1 MSELLYYLANAIIV
15 YALLLVLWT
24 ALRRPTSIR
33 YAFANL
39 FRQRRRSGITLLAII
54 MGGVAVFTFGGFVQH
69 SFSALREQT
78 IRTNL
83 GHLQLYREG
92 YLASGATNP
101 LRHGIPGYQE
111 IKRILA
117 ADPDLGP
124 LLKTVTGQIEFS
136 GIASHYESETSTF
149 ISGVGIEP
157 ASSLTLGALD
167 RIVLGSDLSRIDG
180 LGVTIGTGV
189 AKGLGAGYD
198 SELDLLVVNPKGG
211 QNAMSVTVRGV
222 MESGIKEYDDRSLK
236 MPLETAQALLETDEV
251 SRIIILLNDTA
262 QTDAALKR
270 VQAII
275 AEHGL
280 ALEVRPWSELAVYYH
295 QVVSLF
301 DGIFFFIK
309 SIVSVIVVFMI
320 GNTLMMNVVERTREI
335 ATLRALGLTQRE
347 VGRLFILEGIFIG
360 LLGAALSVAVGIGL
374 AELINVHGLPMPPS
388 PGYTKGYLAFILWD
402 EDVDLFWFTCAL
414 AIVTAVLAS
423 IIPAKRASKLL
434 IAEAFRFT

>member
-1 MSELLYYLANAIIV
+1 
-15 YALLLVLWT
+15 
-24 ALRRPTSIR
+24 
-33 YAFANL
+33 
-39 FRQRRRSGITLLAII
+39 
-54 MGGVAVFTFGGFVQH
+54 
-69 SFSALREQT
+69 
-78 IRTNL
+78 
-83 GHLQLYREG
+83 
-92 YLASGATNP
+92 
-101 LRHGIPGYQE
+101 
-111 IKRILA
+111 
-117 ADPDLGP
+117 
-124 LLKTVTGQIEFS
+124 
-136 GIASHYESETSTF
+136 
-149 ISGVGIEP
+149 
-157 ASSLTLGALD
+157 
-167 RIVLGSDLSRIDG
+167 
-180 LGVTIGTGV
+180 
-189 AKGLGAGYD
+189 
-198 SELDLLVVNPKGG
+198 
-211 QNAMSVTVRGV
+211 MSVTVRGV

-374 AELINVHGLPMPPS
+374 AELINIHGLPMPPS

>member
-1 MSELLYYLANAIIV
+1 MSELLYYLSNAIIA
-15 YALLLVLWT
+15 YALILVLWT
-24 ALRRPTSIR
+24 AFTRPTSIR

-54 MGGVAVFTFGGFVQH
+54 MGGGAVFIFGGFVQH
-69 SFSALREQT
+69 SFSSLREQT

-101 LRHGIPGYQE
+101 LRYGIPGYE
-111 IKRILA
+111 GIKALLG
-117 ADPDLGP
+117 ADPVLGP
-124 LLKTVTGQIEFS
+124 MLKTVTGQIEFS
-136 GIASHYESETSTF
+136 GIASHYEAETSTF

-180 LGVTIGTGV
+180 LGATLGVGV
-189 AKGLGAGYD
+189 AKGLSATYD
-198 SELDLLVVNPKGG
+198 DNLDLLVVNPAGG
-211 QNAMSVTVRGV
+211 QNAISVTVRGV
-222 MESGIKEYDDRSLK
+222 MQSNIKEYDDRALK
-236 MPLETAQALLETDEV
+236 LPLKTAQELLGTEEV
-251 SRIIILLNDTA
+251 SRIIILLNDTE
-262 QTDAALKR
+262 QTAVALAR
-270 VQAII
+270 VQHLI
-275 AEHGL
+275 ETQGL
-280 ALEVRPWSELAVYYH
+280 KLEVRPWSELAVYYH

-301 DGIFFFIK
+301 GGIFFFIK
-309 SIVSVIVVFMI
+309 SIVSIIVVFMI

-360 LLGAALSVAVGIGL
+360 LLGAALSVAMGIGL
-374 AELINVHGLPMPPS
+374 AELINLNGLPMPPS

-402 EDVDLFWFTCAL
+402 EDFNLFWFTCAL

-423 IIPAKRASKLL
+423 IIPAQRASKLL

>member
-1 MSELLYYLANAIIV
+1 MSQRQRSCGIGFAAGLSVLAG
-15 YALLLVLWT
+15 T
-24 ALRRPTSIR
+24 ALAQDAARLDYAALTPEASFDTPAKPT
-33 YAFANL
+33 A
-39 FRQRRRSGITLLAII
+39 
-54 MGGVAVFTFGGFVQH
+54 
-69 SFSALREQT
+69 SAAM
-78 IRTNL
+78 
-83 GHLQLYREG
+83 LQGESAAPKYGAEG
-92 YLASGATNP
+92 
-101 LRHGIPGYQE
+101 
-111 IKRILA
+111 
-117 ADPDLGP
+117 
-124 LLKTVTGQIEFS
+124 
-136 GIASHYESETSTF
+136 
-149 ISGVGIEP
+149 
-157 ASSLTLGALD
+157 
-167 RIVLGSDLSRIDG
+167 SRWW
-180 LGVTIGTGV
+180 TIGTGV

-347 VGRLFILEGIFIG
+347 AGRLFILEGIFIG

-374 AELINVHGLPMPPS
+374 AELINIHGLPMPPS

>member
-1 MSELLYYLANAIIV
+1 MSDLLFYLANAIIA
-15 YALLLVLWT
+15 YALILVLLT
-24 ALRRPTSIR
+24 CFKRPASIR

-39 FRQRRRSGITLLAII
+39 FRQRRRSGITLLAIV
-54 MGGVAVFTFGGFVQH
+54 MGGVAVFIFGGFVQH

-101 LRHGIPGYQE
+101 LRHGIAGYAQ
-111 IKRILA
+111 IKQLLS
-117 ADPDLGP
+117 ADPVLGP
-124 LLKTVTGQIEFS
+124 MLKTVTGQIEFS
-136 GIASHYESETSTF
+136 GIASHYEAETSTF

-157 ASSLTLGALD
+157 TSSLTLGALD

-180 LGVTIGTGV
+180 LGITLGAGA
-189 AKGLGAGYD
+189 AKGLSATYD
-198 SELDLLVVNPKGG
+198 DSLDLLVVNPSGG
-211 QNAMSVTVRGV
+211 QNAMSVSVRGV
-222 MESGIKEYDDRSLK
+222 MQSGIKEYDDRSLK
-236 MPLETAQALLETDEV
+236 LPLKTAQDLLGTEEV

-262 QTDAALKR
+262 LTDTALAR
-270 VQAII
+270 VQALI
-275 AEHGL
+275 EEQGL
-280 ALEVRPWSELAVYYH
+280 KLEVRPWSELAVYYH
-295 QVVSLF
+295 QVVGLF

-335 ATLRALGLTQRE
+335 ATLRALGLTQNE

-360 LLGAALSVAVGIGL
+360 LLGAALSVLVGIGL
-374 AELINVHGLPMPPS
+374 AELINLNGLPMPPS
-388 PGYTKGYLAFILWD
+388 PGYTKGYLAFILWN
-402 EDVDLFWFTCAL
+402 ENFNLFWFTCAL

-423 IIPAKRASKLL
+423 IIPAKRASRLQ
-434 IAEAFRFT
+434 IAEAFRFV

>member
-1 MSELLYYLANAIIV
+1 MSELLYYLANAIIA

-24 ALRRPTSIR
+24 ALKRPTSIR
-33 YAFANL
+33 YAFANM

-54 MGGVAVFTFGGFVQH
+54 MGGVAVFIFGGFVQH
-69 SFSALREQT
+69 SFSSLREQT

-101 LRHGIPGYQE
+101 LRYGIPAYEE
-111 IKRILA
+111 IKRVLA
-117 ADPDLGP
+117 EDAELGP
-124 LLKTVTGQIEFS
+124 MLKTVTGQIEFS
-136 GIASHYESETSTF
+136 GIASQYESETSTF

-157 ASSLTLGALD
+157 TSSLTLGALD

-180 LGVTIGTGV
+180 LGATIGTGV
-189 AKGLGAGYD
+189 AKGLSATYD
-198 SELDLLVVNPKGG
+198 DDIDLLVVNPTGG

-222 MESGIKEYDDRSLK
+222 MQSGIKEYDDRALK
-236 MPLETAQALLETDEV
+236 LPLKTAQDLLETDEV
-251 SRIIILLNDTA
+251 SRIILLLNDTEL
-262 QTDAALKR
+262 TDAALVR
-270 VQAII
+270 VKALI
-275 AEHGL
+275 AERGFK
-280 ALEVRPWSELAVYYH
+280 LEVRPWSELAVYYH

-360 LLGAALSVAVGIGL
+360 LLGAALSVLVGIAL
-374 AELINVHGLPMPPS
+374 AELININGLPMPPS

-402 EDVDLFWFTCAL
+402 ENFGLFWFTCAL